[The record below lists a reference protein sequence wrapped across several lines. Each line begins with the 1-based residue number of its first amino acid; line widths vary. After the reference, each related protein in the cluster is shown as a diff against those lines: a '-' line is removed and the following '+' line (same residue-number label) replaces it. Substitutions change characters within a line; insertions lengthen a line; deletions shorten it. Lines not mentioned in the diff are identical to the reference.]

1 METRYFEYSA
11 NPANGKYMEVS
22 EEEFIADVMN
32 DNHRFYIPMGTVV
45 LECTEKEFREYR
57 KERNHHFYL
66 AEIEAEENVEILPI
80 NEEICKIP
88 ALGYSEEE
96 LVEKAYNDM
105 QTEELK
111 KALQKLAEEER
122 QLIIMYYYLEMT
134 QEEIAKSIGKT
145 QQAISYEIGTI
156 LNKLHKLLKN

>member
-1 METRYFEYSA
+1 
-11 NPANGKYMEVS
+11 
-22 EEEFIADVMN
+22 
-32 DNHRFYIPMGTVV
+32 
-45 LECTEKEFREYR
+45 
-57 KERNHHFYL
+57 
-66 AEIEAEENVEILPI
+66 
-80 NEEICKIP
+80 
-88 ALGYSEEE
+88 
-96 LVEKAYNDM
+96 M